1 VQEINN
7 TVADCTVSHAAV
19 EFRGHPALLVGFS
32 RGTTLEHNELSQL
45 PYSAISLGWGWDVY
59 PYTYGGLNQINY
71 NHIHDHMRVLGD
83 GGAIYTLGAQGNL
96 PFEMPTKFKN
106 VTEILPPSVRAITLC
121 FSSPNCTDIYLFLS
135 LTTAALLHA
144 DTDWQLD
151 PRRWGARNRTARSR
165 RDRRGLPLPW
175 GLVQR

>member
-1 VQEINN
+1 MQEINN

-45 PYSAISLGWGWDVY
+45 PYSAISLGWGWDNY

-96 PFEMPTKFKN
+96 PFEMPAKFKN

-121 FSSPNCTDIYLFLS
+121 FSSPNCTDIYFS
-135 LTTAALLHA
+135 A
-144 DTDWQLD
+144 
-151 PRRWGARNRTARSR
+151 
-165 RDRRGLPLPW
+165 
-175 GLVQR
+175 